1 MRLESLGRLP
11 YTICFCFLVIIGFI
25 LLTVALKQD
34 NNVTTATPAEV
45 QEQSEDNQENQETKD
60 TFYLDIT
67 D

>member
-1 MRLESLGRLP
+1 MRLESLGKLP

-25 LLTVALKQD
+25 LLTVFTKQG
-34 NNVTTATPAEV
+34 NSVNTATPDEV
-45 QEQSEDNQENQETKD
+45 QEQSEDNQENKD

>member
-1 MRLESLGRLP
+1 MKLESLGKLP

-25 LLTVALKQD
+25 LLTVFTKQED
-34 NNVTTATPAEV
+34 SVNTATPAEV
-45 QEQSEDNQENQETKD
+45 QEQSEDNQDNQENKD